1 MMSVQNPYNLL
12 NRIYEVGLAEI
23 SIREISGLLAYSPL
37 AFGFLTGKYRNNNL
51 PDGSRMKLFG
61 EFFSRYKSVNATKAI
76 EDYYKIAK
84 KYNLSLAQMSL
95 AFINSRTFVTS
106 NIIGATTMG
115 QLKENVG
122 SFKIKLD
129 KETIEKINSIHKNNP
144 NPAP

>member
-1 MMSVQNPYNLL
+1 MSVQNPYNLL
-12 NRIYEVGLAEI
+12 NRMYEVGLAEI
-23 SIREISGLLAYSPL
+23 SIREKSGLLAYSPL

-76 EDYYKIAK
+76 EDYYRIAK

-106 NIIGATTMG
+106 NIIGATTMD
-115 QLKENVG
+115 QLTENIG
-122 SFKIKLD
+122 CLNIKLD
-129 KETIEKINSIHKNNP
+129 KEIIEEINSIHKNNP

>member
-1 MMSVQNPYNLL
+1 MMSVQNPYSLL
-12 NRIYEVGLAEI
+12 CRTYEIGMSEI
-23 SIREISGLLAYSPL
+23 SIREKSGLLAYSPL
-37 AFGFLTGKYRNNNL
+37 AFGFLSGKYRNNNL
-51 PDGSRMKLFG
+51 PEGSRMKLFG
-61 EFFSRYKSVNATKAI
+61 DFFPRYKSNNGEKAI